1 MLELGK
7 VGQWRVMGWTRQSDN
22 SGVGNTLYLGTSRIR
37 AIYAL
42 IKNSHAFDRIS
53 MDMYNRSW
61 PYE

>member
-22 SGVGNTLYLGTSRIR
+22 SGVGNTLYAGGNRFK
-37 AIYAL
+37 AIYTL
-42 IKNSHAFDRIS
+42 LKNHRNYDRIS